1 MKRVMSH
8 LHDPEF
14 MKRNPPKK
22 SCSTGHKQNRSLLTQ
37 GHSSLSKCLRSSS
50 VQILP
55 RAPDASHRFGLL
67 LTPGILLQLQKYTV
81 KA

>member
-1 MKRVMSH
+1 MSH
-8 LHDPEF
+8 IHDPEF
-14 MKRNPPKK
+14 MKRNPPKN
-22 SCSTGHKQNRSLLTQ
+22 SCSTGHTLLIQ
-37 GHSSLSKCLRSSS
+37 GHSSLSKCLPSSF

-55 RAPDASHRFGLL
+55 RAPDASHWFGLL